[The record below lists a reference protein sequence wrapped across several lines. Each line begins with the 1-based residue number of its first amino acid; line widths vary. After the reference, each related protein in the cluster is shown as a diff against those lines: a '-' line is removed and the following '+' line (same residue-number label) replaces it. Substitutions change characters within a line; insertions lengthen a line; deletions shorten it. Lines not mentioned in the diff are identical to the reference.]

1 MPVAVCAA
9 VSGSRILLI
18 KRSKGDFIGYWALPG
33 GKIEQDEHLS
43 DAAERELREET
54 GIDADF
60 ISYLGLISEHLITG
74 SEITAHFILHLC
86 RMRPRSDNITR
97 HEAGEA
103 RWFEPGELD
112 TMKEK
117 IVPSDIEMIRKMIL
131 NSEGVYFESVMEWQG
146 KNLVLKRFEQRA
158 GQY

>member
-1 MPVAVCAA
+1 
-9 VSGSRILLI
+9 
-18 KRSKGDFIGYWALPG
+18 
-33 GKIEQDEHLS
+33 
-43 DAAERELREET
+43 
-54 GIDADF
+54 
-60 ISYLGLISEHLITG
+60 
-74 SEITAHFILHLC
+74 
-86 RMRPRSDNITR
+86 MRPRSDNITR

-117 IVPSDIEMIRKMIL
+117 IVPSDIEMIREMIL